1 MRNEMF
7 NMRKDFKIGIYCI
20 ENIVNNKKYIGQSID
35 IDNRWSKHKSELNKG
50 NHDND
55 YLQKSWFKYGCD
67 NFSFYV
73 LELCDSDQLDERE
86 SYYIDLYDS
95 MNRDKGYNLKS
106 GGQNS
111 NYVSSEVREKQSEAL
126 KKHFENP
133 EARKRQSLNALN
145 QWANPEIKQKIIG
158 ENNGMYGKHHTDETK
173 QKIRESRLGK
183 QSPQRN
189 TTPVLCVELNKV
201 FKDAVTAAKELCCK
215 SSGILEVCKGNRK
228 TAHGYHWKFILENN
242 IQVKHYRTIQKLGE
256 GESYTV
262 TTSVY
267 GAKVGTDIDL
277 FLTGRIDWSKL
288 TNKIADAF
296 AAQIQNTMYAEVMNV
311 GAKLPV
317 PSQFAK
323 SMAIS
328 AANKATFDELI
339 DDVSI
344 ANDNVPVY
352 ILGTKSALRKISA
365 LADIDWV
372 TEDQKKDVAAMG
384 RLGSYEGTTLV
395 EIPQRFALNDTSVK
409 LIDSTKLL
417 IMPQVEN
424 KFVKFVDVGETEIVE
439 AGMEK
444 GAKMDD
450 IMTYEVQRE
459 MGIATQ
465 CGRYFGVWTI
475 TE

>member
-1 MRNEMF
+1 
-7 NMRKDFKIGIYCI
+7 
-20 ENIVNNKKYIGQSID
+20 
-35 IDNRWSKHKSELNKG
+35 
-50 NHDND
+50 
-55 YLQKSWFKYGCD
+55 
-67 NFSFYV
+67 
-73 LELCDSDQLDERE
+73 
-86 SYYIDLYDS
+86 
-95 MNRDKGYNLKS
+95 
-106 GGQNS
+106 
-111 NYVSSEVREKQSEAL
+111 
-126 KKHFENP
+126 
-133 EARKRQSLNALN
+133 
-145 QWANPEIKQKIIG
+145 
-158 ENNGMYGKHHTDETK
+158 
-173 QKIRESRLGK
+173 
-183 QSPQRN
+183 
-189 TTPVLCVELNKV
+189 
-201 FKDAVTAAKELCCK
+201 
-215 SSGILEVCKGNRK
+215 
-228 TAHGYHWKFILENN
+228 
-242 IQVKHYRTIQKLGE
+242 
-256 GESYTV
+256 
-262 TTSVY
+262 
-267 GAKVGTDIDL
+267 
-277 FLTGRIDWSKL
+277 
-288 TNKIADAF
+288 
-296 AAQIQNTMYAEVMNV
+296 MYAEVMNV

-323 SMAIS
+323 SMALS

-352 ILGTKSALRKISA
+352 ILGTKSALRKISG

>member
-1 MRNEMF
+1 MIKVFSTEHLNTVFADADKYEGFRNLMFDVAQGKEIYDDEKKISNSEANDNIRKVVYEILGINENSSKKDRKRAMKRHGLELFEVIEEVIDLKLASGFRESEFFNNFVEMRNLAEGDRPEF
-7 NMRKDFKIGIYCI
+7 WTDDKTVLAVAKISG
-20 ENIVNNKKYIGQSID
+20 S
-35 IDNRWSKHKSELNKG
+35 H
-50 NHDND
+50 HD
-55 YLQKSWFKYGCD
+55 LS
-67 NFSFYV
+67 
-73 LELCDSDQLDERE
+73 
-86 SYYIDLYDS
+86 
-95 MNRDKGYNLKS
+95 
-106 GGQNS
+106 
-111 NYVSSEVREKQSEAL
+111 
-126 KKHFENP
+126 
-133 EARKRQSLNALN
+133 
-145 QWANPEIKQKIIG
+145 
-158 ENNGMYGKHHTDETK
+158 
-173 QKIRESRLGK
+173 
-183 QSPQRN
+183 
-189 TTPVLCVELNKV
+189 
-201 FKDAVTAAKELCCK
+201 
-215 SSGILEVCKGNRK
+215 
-228 TAHGYHWKFILENN
+228 
-242 IQVKHYRTIQKLGE
+242 IQKLGE

-288 TNKIADAF
+288 TNKIAEAF

-328 AANKATFDELI
+328 SANKATFDELI